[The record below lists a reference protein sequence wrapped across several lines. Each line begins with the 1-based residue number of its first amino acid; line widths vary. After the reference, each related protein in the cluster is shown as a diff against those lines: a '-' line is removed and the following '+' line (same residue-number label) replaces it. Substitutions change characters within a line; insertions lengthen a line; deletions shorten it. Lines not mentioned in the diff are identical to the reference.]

1 MNYGVGGHYTVHHDY
16 IDKGLINNRI
26 ATFLVYLKDVPQGK
40 FMVSVPMIYMTQFY
54 VHYIKLS
61 VSNFVSYMCFVDYL
75 RMTNFCLLNPNDS

>member
-40 FMVSVPMIYMTQFY
+40 FMSVSVPMIYMTLNLMF
-54 VHYIKLS
+54 II
-61 VSNFVSYMCFVDYL
+61 NFHRVILFLICVL
-75 RMTNFCLLNPNDS
+75 